1 MGGRGGGRPRDCDGH
16 CDWLSPPPPR
26 GRVGGVVGGFW
37 STRRTRPY
45 FYLICS
51 HSLLCPL
58 LCLHTKTGDCSR
70 SLRSR
75 TEGDGSGKPKAWEA
89 APRLTRRPALSS
101 VFWRVDTGRGHG
113 LEFDGGPQCSPPQ
126 SQVRPFFV
134 DTCIQYPANNTTL
147 SRLLGGSDPK
157 TISKYVWPFIRSL
170 FELNDTV
177 VSIICLIVAF
187 LDSLT
192 FH

>member
-1 MGGRGGGRPRDCDGH
+1 MVGGRGTVMAIVTGCR
-16 CDWLSPPPPR
+16 PPPPQGEGRWCR
-26 GRVGGVVGGFW
+26 GRILVDPPHAAIFL
-37 STRRTRPY
+37 SNLLSQ
-45 FYLICS
+45 F
-51 HSLLCPL
+51 LLCPL

-134 DTCIQYPANNTTL
+134 DTCIHADISRKQYH
-147 SRLLGGSDPK
+147 
-157 TISKYVWPFIRSL
+157 
-170 FELNDTV
+170 
-177 VSIICLIVAF
+177 
-187 LDSLT
+187 SLT
-192 FH
+192 FAGGERPQDDKQVCVAVHPVTF

>member
-1 MGGRGGGRPRDCDGH
+1 MGGRGTVMAIVTGC
-16 CDWLSPPPPR
+16 PPPPQGEGRWCR
-26 GRVGGVVGGFW
+26 GRILVDPPHAAIFL
-37 STRRTRPY
+37 SNLLSQ
-45 FYLICS
+45 F
-51 HSLLCPL
+51 LLCPM

-70 SLRSR
+70 SLRSW

-177 VSIICLIVAF
+177 VSICLIVAF